1 MPNLLDINV
10 LNGIFVAA
18 TDAAPANIDPLSF
31 NLLDSVFVLFN
42 LIVIVFVLKKLLW
55 KPVNKILAE
64 RQAMAEKT
72 EQDSEEAAKI
82 RAEME
87 NARAQQDK
95 DMKVRSDELLREARS
110 RAGVEYDRI
119 VKEAE
124 DKALMITNTAT
135 QKARQE
141 QERIMLETKKQVAAV
156 AMEAAGILLRS
167 NMDNERNK
175 NLVED
180 YLAKKDVPA

>member
-1 MPNLLDINV
+1 MPNLLSINIW
-10 LNGIFVAA
+10 NGVFLAATEAAEFQPLSINIWDSIFVA
-18 TDAAPANIDPLSF
+18 F
-31 NLLDSVFVLFN
+31 NLLVIILVLSRVLF
-42 LIVIVFVLKKLLW
+42 

-87 NARAQQDK
+87 NARAQQDR
-95 DMKVRSDELLREARS
+95 DMKIRADELLREARS

-135 QKARQE
+135 QKAKQE

-175 NLVED
+175 ILVED
-180 YLAKKDVPA
+180 YLAEKDVPA